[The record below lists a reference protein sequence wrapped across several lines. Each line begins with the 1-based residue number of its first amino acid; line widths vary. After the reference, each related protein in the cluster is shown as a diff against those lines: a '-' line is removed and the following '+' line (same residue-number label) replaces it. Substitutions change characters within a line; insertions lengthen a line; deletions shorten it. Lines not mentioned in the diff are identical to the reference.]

1 VSGDR
6 ARSDDRCVELV
17 ELLTA
22 YLDDAVDPATRDRFD
37 EHLRG
42 CPGCRAALSQ
52 WRSVIGLA
60 GRLST
65 ADVEGLDPFVRA
77 RLLSALVVPRRR

>member
-1 VSGDR
+1 MNGNR

-22 YLDDAVDPATRDRFD
+22 YLDDAVDPATRERFD

-52 WRSVIGLA
+52 WRSVIDLA

-65 ADVEGLDPFVRA
+65 ADVASLDPLVRD
-77 RLLSALVVPRRR
+77 RLLSALTLPRRR